1 MADHRD
7 LARELIGLAEDNR
20 AAAAALLDIAGVS
33 DAIVA
38 FHAQQ
43 AVEKS
48 LKAVLA
54 SGGVDFPFTHN
65 LASLFQLC
73 EDAGVDVPAE
83 LKEADLLTPY
93 AVAARY
99 GSKSPATV
107 DRATALHFAAASV
120 RWAIGVVEP

>member
-1 MADHRD
+1 MTDQRD
-7 LARELIGLAEDNR
+7 LARELVGLAENDR
-20 AAAAALLDIAGVS
+20 AAAAALLGIAGVS

-54 SGGVDFPFTHN
+54 SSGVDFPFTHN
-65 LASLFQLC
+65 LAALLQLC
-73 EDAGVDVPAE
+73 EDADVDVPAE
-83 LKEADLLTPY
+83 LEEADLLTPY

-107 DRATALHFAAASV
+107 DRAAALQFAAAAV
-120 RWAIGVVEP
+120 RWAVGVVEP

>member
-1 MADHRD
+1 
-7 LARELIGLAEDNR
+7 
-20 AAAAALLDIAGVS
+20 VS

-54 SGGVDFPFTHN
+54 SVGVDFPFTPN
-65 LASLFQLC
+65 LAALFQLC
-73 EDAGVDVPAE
+73 EDAGVDVPPE
-83 LKEADLLTPY
+83 LEEAAVLTSY

-99 GSKSPATV
+99 GSKRPATA
-107 DRATALHFAAASV
+107 DRYCTPLRRRGRPLDCRTRRTLTRHRGARDPV
-120 RWAIGVVEP
+120 GDRERE

>member
-7 LARELIGLAEDNR
+7 LARDLMGLAEDDR

-54 SGGVDFPFTHN
+54 SSGVDFPFTHN
-65 LASLFQLC
+65 LAALFQLC
-73 EDAGVDVPAE
+73 EDSGVDVPAKLE
-83 LKEADLLTPY
+83 EADLLTPY
-93 AVAARY
+93 AVAAITEGRILA
-99 GSKSPATV
+99 G
-107 DRATALHFAAASV
+107 
-120 RWAIGVVEP
+120 

>member
-1 MADHRD
+1 MADERD
-7 LARELIGLAEDNR
+7 LARELIGLAADDR
-20 AAAAALLDIAGVS
+20 AAAAALPDIAGVS

-65 LASLFQLC
+65 LAALLQLC
-73 EDAGVDVPAE
+73 EDADVDVPAE
-83 LKEADLLTPY
+83 LEESDLLTPY

-107 DRATALHFAAASV
+107 DRAAALRFAAAAV
-120 RWAIGVVEP
+120 RWAVGIVEP

>member
-1 MADHRD
+1 MADERD
-7 LARELIGLAEDNR
+7 LARELIGLAADDR

-65 LASLFQLC
+65 LAALLQLC
-73 EDAGVDVPAE
+73 EDADVDVPAE
-83 LKEADLLTPY
+83 LEESDLLTPY

-107 DRATALHFAAASV
+107 DRAAALQFAAAAV
-120 RWAIGVVEP
+120 RWAVGIVEP

>member
-7 LARELIGLAEDNR
+7 LARQLTSLAEDDR

-54 SGGVDFPFTHN
+54 WSGVDFPFTHN
-65 LASLFQLC
+65 LAALFQLC
-73 EDAGVDVPAE
+73 EDADVNVPEE
-83 LKEADLLTPY
+83 LEEADLLTPY

-99 GSKSPATV
+99 GSESPDTI
-107 DRATALHFAAASV
+107 DRPAALRFATAAV
-120 RWAIGVVEP
+120 RWAIGVVQS

>member
-7 LARELIGLAEDNR
+7 LARALMGLAEDDR

-54 SGGVDFPFTHN
+54 SRGVDFPFTHN
-65 LASLFQLC
+65 LAALLQLC
-73 EDAGVDVPAE
+73 EDVGIDVPADLE
-83 LKEADLLTPY
+83 EADLLTPY

-107 DRATALHFAAASV
+107 DRATALRFAAAAV
-120 RWAIGVVEP
+120 RWAVGVVEP

>member
-1 MADHRD
+1 
-7 LARELIGLAEDNR
+7 
-20 AAAAALLDIAGVS
+20 VS

-54 SGGVDFPFTHN
+54 SVGVDLPFAHN
-65 LASLFQLC
+65 LAALVQLC

-83 LKEADLLTPY
+83 LEEAAVLTPY
-93 AVAARY
+93 AVAARDEND
-99 GSKSPATV
+99 GSKRPATA
-107 DRATALHFAAASV
+107 DRATALHFAAAAV
-120 RWAIGVVEP
+120 RWAALVEL

>member
-1 MADHRD
+1 MSDQRD
-7 LARELIGLAEDNR
+7 LARELVGLAEDDR

-43 AVEKS
+43 AVENS
-48 LKAVLA
+48 LKAILA
-54 SGGVDFPFTHN
+54 SREIDFPFTHN
-65 LASLFQLC
+65 LAALFQLC
-73 EDAGVDVPAE
+73 DDAEVDVPTE
-83 LKEADLLTPY
+83 LHEADLLTPY

-107 DRATALHFAAASV
+107 DRAAALQFAAAAV
-120 RWAIGVVEP
+120 RWAVGVLEP